1 MIAAKE
7 LATEMEKEILS
18 ASSSSGPVLRA
29 IRKNAS
35 RKIQFWDRQIVI
47 EAALAL
53 SCFCQLTRVAASV
66 GNRELSPCSLMTSD
80 TCF

>member
-7 LATEMEKEILS
+7 LAAEIDEEILS
-18 ASSSSGPVLRA
+18 ARSTGVPVLRA
-29 IRKNAS
+29 IRKSVS
-35 RKIQFWDRQIVI
+35 RKMQFWDHQIVI

-53 SCFCQLTRVAASV
+53 SCLYQLTRVAASV
-66 GNRELSPCSLMTSD
+66 GNCELSPCSLMTSD